1 MPRLLAHELEDEV
14 GVVFIVCMSLWLVEI
29 FNVGDSCL
37 GGMVGLDGWTNS
49 AVLDDLT
56 IIEVEITGF

>member
-14 GVVFIVCMSLWLVEI
+14 GVILFVRMSLWLVEV
-29 FNVGDSCL
+29 FNVSDSCL

-56 IIEVEITGF
+56 IVEVEITGF